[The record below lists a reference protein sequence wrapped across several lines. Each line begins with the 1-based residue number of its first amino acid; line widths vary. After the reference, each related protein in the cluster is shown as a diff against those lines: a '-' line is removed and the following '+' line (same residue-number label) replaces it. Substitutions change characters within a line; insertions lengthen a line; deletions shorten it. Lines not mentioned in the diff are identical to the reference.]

1 MGDLLPHCQSQKSR
15 SAAGGIFGSDLNVE
29 NSCFGWFAGDLA
41 GFRINLQAGRQ
52 AFRPITCRRIARRD
66 LVGKKFVDLRDQR
79 L

>member
-1 MGDLLPHCQSQKSR
+1 MGDLLPHCQSQKGGC
-15 SAAGGIFGSDLNVE
+15 SARGILGSDLNTE
-29 NSCFGWFAGDLA
+29 NSRFGWFAGDLA